1 MKFNI
6 SPKIFSSV
14 VISSKKKK
22 KKPSHDLED
31 K

>member
-1 MKFNI
+1 MMFNA
-6 SPKIFSSV
+6 SPKLSNGNSI
-14 VISSKKKK
+14 KKKK

>member
-1 MKFNI
+1 MFNA
-6 SPKIFSSV
+6 SPKLSNGNSI
-14 VISSKKKK
+14 KKKK